1 MLFFALLLSV
11 LPLHECLSGVV
22 ICRGGQLLLL
32 CMPEFMVSA
41 FALVFRC
48 CPSALVFTMS
58 LLCTG
63 GATCLV
69 HYMQVS
75 VASFAQVGPVGGATC
90 RCVASFAQ
98 VGPVGALHAGVCGI
112 ICTGGA
118 SCWCT
123 TCRCLWHHL
132 HRWGQLLVHYMQ
144 VSVASFAQVGPVV
157 GALHAGVCGIIC
169 TGGASCWC
177 TTCRCLWHHLHW
189 WGQLLVHYMQVSVAS
204 FALVGPVVGA
214 LHAGVCG
221 IICTGGASCWCTT
234 CRCLWHH
241 LHWWGQLL
249 LCCMQVSVVSF
260 TLVGPL
266 VAVLHAGVYGI
277 ICTGRLLH
285 KCLCGG
291 AVNTGGHRGFHS
303 QH

>member
-1 MLFFALLLSV
+1 MSVFPESSFAVVASCCCCACQSLWCQLL
-11 LPLHECLSGVV
+11 HWCSGVV
-22 ICRGGQLLLL
+22 PLHKSLQCH
-32 CMPEFMVSA
+32 C
-41 FALVFRC
+41 FALVG
-48 CPSALVFTMS
+48 PLV
-58 LLCTG
+58 
-63 GATCLV
+63 
-69 HYMQVS
+69 
-75 VASFAQVGPVGGATC
+75 
-90 RCVASFAQ
+90 
-98 VGPVGALHAGVCGI
+98 
-112 ICTGGA
+112 
-118 SCWCT
+118 WCT

-132 HRWGQLLVHYMQ
+132 HRWGQLVVHYMQ

-249 LCCMQVSVVSF
+249 VHYMQVSVASF
-260 TLVGPL
+260 ALVGPV
-266 VAVLHAGVYGI
+266 VAVLHAGVCSI
-277 ICTGRLLH
+277 IYP
-285 KCLCGG
+285 GG
-291 AVNTGGHRGFHS
+291 ATCCCAECRCLRHHLHWAPAAQVSLWWCR
-303 QH
+303 